1 MGIDSVTETFFVEKP
16 KPPVTQIPVALTRSF
31 PTCNMINSQH
41 HKLSPEKMFVLKG
54 VIVTENDLGLEKM
67 GEIFLY
73 WRNDFW
79 ETQIFIF
86 MLQLTVNLWF
96 FGFTWF

>member
-1 MGIDSVTETFFVEKP
+1 
-16 KPPVTQIPVALTRSF
+16 
-31 PTCNMINSQH
+31 
-41 HKLSPEKMFVLKG
+41 MFVLKG

-79 ETQIFIF
+79 ETPDFYIYVTINCNF
-86 MLQLTVNLWF
+86 MVF

>member
-1 MGIDSVTETFFVEKP
+1 
-16 KPPVTQIPVALTRSF
+16 
-31 PTCNMINSQH
+31 
-41 HKLSPEKMFVLKG
+41 MFVLKG

-79 ETQIFIF
+79 ETPDFYIYVTINCKF
-86 MLQLTVNLWF
+86 MVFLV
-96 FGFTWF
+96 FT

>member
-1 MGIDSVTETFFVEKP
+1 
-16 KPPVTQIPVALTRSF
+16 
-31 PTCNMINSQH
+31 
-41 HKLSPEKMFVLKG
+41 MFVLKG

-79 ETQIFIF
+79 ETPDFYIYVTFNCNF
-86 MLQLTVNLWF
+86 MF
-96 FGFTWF
+96 FLVFTEF

>member
-1 MGIDSVTETFFVEKP
+1 MGIDSVTETFFVERP

-73 WRNDFW
+73 WRNDFLV
-79 ETQIFIF
+79 TRDFYIYVTSNCNF
-86 MLQLTVNLWF
+86 MVFLVF
-96 FGFTWF
+96 R